1 MAIKFRIGNLV
12 VITTDSKSSKKPK
25 SALDGTLEEAAAQIE
40 SLESKV
46 ESRVKNWIRNDRVF
60 DGFRNTYA
68 RILLYVLGVA
78 TVFGFGYL
86 AFQDQ
91 NLTGWYILALVI
103 TVLSQQVSV
112 RYVFNADEED
122 LVDEYQAARRD
133 RAYRVAY
140 KNLQN
145 LVGLA
150 MLLMAANAILPGHFG
165 EGEDFSWVWFENL
178 TFGFDLSLNQA
189 IVVFSGV
196 IALMNLQK
204 YWAWGVKGE
213 PFRSKDEPNE

>member
-12 VITTDSKSSKKPK
+12 VITTDTKQGDSKPGKDD
-25 SALDGTLEEAAAQIE
+25 ALRAAAAEVEDIGTKI
-40 SLESKV
+40 ESKV
-46 ESRVKNWIRNDRVF
+46 KGWIKNDRIF

-68 RILLYVLGVA
+68 RVLLYVLGVA
-78 TVFGFGYL
+78 TLFGLGYL
-86 AFQDQ
+86 AYQDEA
-91 NLTGWYILALVI
+91 LTGWYIFALML

-112 RYVFNADEED
+112 RYVFNSDEDE

-133 RAYRVAY
+133 RAYRIAY

-145 LVGLA
+145 LIGLA
-150 MLLMAANAILPGHFG
+150 MVLIAANAILPNRFG
-165 EGEDFSWVWFENL
+165 ADGDWTWVWFENL
-178 TFGFDLSLNQA
+178 TFGFDLTLNQA
-189 IVVFSGV
+189 IVIFAGV

-204 YWAWGVKGE
+204 YWAWGIKGE

>member
-12 VITTDSKSSKKPK
+12 VITTDKNASGKAAKNVS
-25 SALDGTLEEAAAQIE
+25 SALEAEAAQIE
-40 SLESKV
+40 DVGHKI
-46 ESRVKNWIRNDRVF
+46 ESRIKSWIKNDRVF

-68 RILLYVLGVA
+68 RALLFFLGLGVLL
-78 TVFGFGYL
+78 GFGYL
-86 AFQDQ
+86 AFFDE
-91 NLTGWYILALVI
+91 NLTIWYAVALYL
-103 TVLSQQVSV
+103 TVLAQQISV
-112 RYVFNADEED
+112 RYVFSSDEDE

-133 RAYRVAY
+133 KAYRIAY

-150 MLLMAANAILPGHFG
+150 MVLIAANAILPDRFG
-165 EGEDFSWVWFENL
+165 EDGDFTWVWFENL
-178 TFGFDLSLNQA
+178 TFGVDLTLNQA
-189 IVVFSGV
+189 IVIFMGV

-204 YWAWGVKGE
+204 YWAWGIKGE